1 MVDVIDTV
9 LESMEIIH
17 TDPTQK
23 GIEFIQ
29 RKGRLKTILEQA
41 AKTRVKQASSEFPMI
56 LQLANIG
63 LKDNFAVPSVR
74 NQVSNYQNYR

>member
-23 GIEFIQ
+23 GIEFI
-29 RKGRLKTILEQA
+29 
-41 AKTRVKQASSEFPMI
+41 
-56 LQLANIG
+56 
-63 LKDNFAVPSVR
+63 
-74 NQVSNYQNYR
+74 